1 MIEVKIESLT
11 KTYKSADRTVIPVN
25 DLKLTL
31 PAGEVSAVIG
41 ESGCGKTTLLRLLA
55 GLEAPDAG
63 TIRFFEDGH
72 EVARPKTAVVF
83 QEHRLFP
90 WMSVRRN
97 IEVAVRHLPDDI
109 RTQKV
114 NDVLALTGLT
124 EAANAMPSMLSGGM
138 SQRVGLARALVA
150 EPDLLLMD
158 EAFSAL
164 DALTRRRLS
173 DEFIRIHAARPV
185 TTLLVTHDVTE
196 AVLLSRTIH
205 RLKEGRVV
213 ERYTFEADYPRTMAT
228 PGVGSLVE
236 TVLQDFFTSNKEPQ
250 R

>member
-1 MIEVKIESLT
+1 MIEVRIEGLT
-11 KTYKSADRTVIPVN
+11 KSFATPTRTVTPVN
-25 DLKLTL
+25 DLTLTL

-55 GLEAPDAG
+55 GLETPDVGA
-63 TIRFFEDGH
+63 IHFYRSDK
-72 EVARPKTAVVF
+72 EVARPTTAVVF

-97 IEVAVRHLPDDI
+97 IEVAVRHLPLDL
-109 RTQKV
+109 RNQKV

-138 SQRVGLARALVA
+138 SQRVGLARALVS

-164 DALTRRRLS
+164 DALTRRQLS
-173 DEFIRIHAARPV
+173 DEFVRILAVRPV

-205 RLKEGRVV
+205 HFKNGRVI
-213 ERYTFEADYPRTMAT
+213 RSYPFEATYPRTMAT
-228 PGVGSLVE
+228 PGVGALVE
-236 TVLQDFFTSNKEPQ
+236 TVLQDFFFNNKEAQ
-250 R
+250 

>member
-1 MIEVKIESLT
+1 MIEVKMEGLT
-11 KTYKSADRTVIPVN
+11 KTYASAERTVTPVN
-25 DLKLTL
+25 DLTLTL

-55 GLEAPDAG
+55 GLEAPDQG
-63 TIRFFEDGH
+63 TIRFYEDGR
-72 EVARPKTAVVF
+72 EVQHPKTAVVF
-83 QEHRLFP
+83 QEYRLFP

-97 IEVAVRHLPDDI
+97 IEVAVRHLPDEL
-109 RTQKV
+109 RTKKV

-124 EAANAMPSMLSGGM
+124 EVANGMPTMLSGGM

-173 DEFIRIHAARPV
+173 DEFVRIHAARPV

-196 AVLLSRTIH
+196 AVLLSHTIN
-205 RLKEGRVV
+205 RLKEGRVI
-213 ERYTFEADYPRTMAT
+213 ERYTFVADYPRTMAT
-228 PGVGSLVE
+228 PGVGALVE
-236 TVLQDFFTSNKEPQ
+236 TVLQDFFTCKKELKT
-250 R
+250 